1 MVSRWNNGVN
11 EIAMFFSLGGGAAAP
26 RRLTLGIMTTSL
38 TDPCFSYR
46 LFVTLGLWLALVL
59 SAHGLSVEIP
69 ITTTNLDQYKY
80 RFSIATNAAAGGVSF
95 HIIVTAKKEDIPA
108 DSEASVA
115 IVTHTKTRY
124 GVASSM
130 AGVRPAIPVRVK
142 TDKRVWEASFTV
154 SHELLEKPGLCFLFT
169 ELAHATIHGKTEVDC
184 HADFYEI
191 KLRDFLKQ

>member
-1 MVSRWNNGVN
+1 MTK
-11 EIAMFFSLGGGAAAP
+11 AAKQTGGSP
-26 RRLTLGIMTTSL
+26 HCHPHRHHIMHRTS
-38 TDPCFSYR
+38 
-46 LFVTLGLWLALVL
+46 VTLGLWLALVL

-115 IVTHTKTRY
+115 NVTHTKTRY

-154 SHELLEKPGLCFLFT
+154 SHELLEKPGLCFVFT
-169 ELAHATIHGKTEVDC
+169 ENSQVTITMDGKSVPVP
-184 HADFYEI
+184 
-191 KLRDFLKQ
+191 KLSE